1 MQRGEAQSRLSPT
14 MAGSPTSIR
23 HVRPVRPLLFTAR
36 DPEWDMSESHRH
48 KRLCELL
55 YQLLR
60 ACLGDEAC
68 VGSDQFVYYDA
79 SSSRKKCSPDGFVK
93 LGVPAEPIFVW
104 KVWEKGAP
112 ELCVEILSPSDT
124 EEKLTL
130 PQKLSRF
137 HTMGVSEV
145 VTFDVDADVGQ
156 RIRAWDRI
164 EGDLVERVVEDERT
178 PCRTLGL
185 WFVVAPYVDEERFAV
200 DNLASA
206 LRLSR
211 DAQGTDL
218 VLAPDES
225 ARLKTRN
232 EKARADQAEQARAST
247 EVENERLRAELA
259 RRTP

>member
-1 MQRGEAQSRLSPT
+1 
-14 MAGSPTSIR
+14 
-23 HVRPVRPLLFTAR
+23 
-36 DPEWDMSESHRH
+36 MSESHRH

-60 ACLGDEAC
+60 ASVDDRSC

-79 SSSRKKCSPDGFVK
+79 SSSRKKCAPDGFVK
-93 LGVPAEPIFVW
+93 LDVPAESIYVW

-130 PQKLSRF
+130 PQKLDRF
-137 HTMGVSEV
+137 HTIGVSEV
-145 VTFDVDADVGQ
+145 VTLDVDAKVGQ

-164 EGDLVERVVEDERT
+164 EGDLVERVVEGERT

-185 WFVVAPYVDEERFAV
+185 WFVVAPYEAEGRSPVDRLPA
-200 DNLASA
+200 A

-218 VLAPDES
+218 VLSPDEVD
-225 ARLKTRN
+225 RLEVKKHKALAEQAKTLAEQAKALAEQ
-232 EKARADQAEQARAST
+232 EKARAEQEALRASFAEAEVLRLQAEIARS
-247 EVENERLRAELA
+247 
-259 RRTP
+259 RT